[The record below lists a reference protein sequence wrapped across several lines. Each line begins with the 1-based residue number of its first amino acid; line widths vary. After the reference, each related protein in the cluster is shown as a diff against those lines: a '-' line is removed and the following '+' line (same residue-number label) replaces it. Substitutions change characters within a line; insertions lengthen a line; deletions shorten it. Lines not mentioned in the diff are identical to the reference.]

1 MRKAL
6 FAALLLSF
14 ALAASMDGLGIGVIA
29 GNPTGLTLKK
39 WLGARSALDLA
50 AAWSLDE
57 NESFHIHADYLIHH
71 FGAIE
76 LDPGD
81 GRLPLYYGVGGR
93 LVVLDR
99 GNQGPDPGDDDDFR
113 LGVRIPLGAAYL
125 FEEAPVEIFLE
136 VVPVLDLIPE
146 TDMDMDAALG
156 ARIYL

>member
-1 MRKAL
+1 MREVLCAL
-6 FAALLLSF
+6 FVLTLP
-14 ALAASMDGLGIGVIA
+14 LAASMDGLGVGVIA
-29 GNPTGLTLKK
+29 GDPTGLTLKG
-39 WLGARSALDLA
+39 WLGASSALDLA

-57 NESFHIHADYLIHH
+57 DESFHLHADYLMHH
-71 FGAIE
+71 FGTVE

-81 GRLPLYYGVGGR
+81 GRLPLYYGLGGR

-99 GNQGPDPGDDDDFR
+99 EGNGPGEDGDDDFL

-136 VVPVLDLIPE
+136 VVPVVDLVPE

-156 ARIYL
+156 ARVYL

>member
-1 MRKAL
+1 MRTAL
-6 FAALLLSF
+6 FAAMLLAF
-14 ALAASMDGLGIGVIA
+14 AVSASMDGLGIGVIA

-39 WLGARSALDLA
+39 WLGASSALDLA

-57 NESFHIHADYLIHH
+57 NESFHIHADYLMHH
-71 FGAIE
+71 FGLVG

-93 LVVLDR
+93 LVILDR
-99 GNQGPDPGDDDDFR
+99 DNQGPGEENDDDFR

-136 VVPVLDLIPE
+136 VVPVVDLVPD
-146 TDMDMDAALG
+146 TDLDMDAALG